1 MNYRHRE
8 KRIAAWRYLMALPR
22 SLWYNLRLLPWRQ
35 ARRVPILIS
44 NRTVVEALSGRV
56 TLEADNLRMGMV
68 KIGFT
73 TFQGSD
79 YRRERTRLNIRG
91 TLVFGGECNLG
102 TGSSVEVAEEGVLT
116 VGSMFNLGP
125 RSLIVCH
132 KEMTFGTFDRI
143 SWDCTLM
150 DTDQHALV
158 DCEGR
163 RVNEDRP
170 IAFGNN
176 VWVGC
181 HTIVTKGVHLADD
194 TTVAAGSCVAG
205 RHDEPMTVLA
215 GNPATIVRRGVK
227 REQK

>member
-1 MNYRHRE
+1 MNYRHRT
-8 KRIAAWRYLMALPR
+8 KRISAWRYLLAMPR
-22 SLWYNLRLLPWRQ
+22 SMWYNLRLLPWRQ
-35 ARRVPILIS
+35 ARRMPILVS
-44 NRTVVEALSGRV
+44 NRTVMECLSGKV
-56 TLEADNLRMGMV
+56 ELDATDLRIGMV

-91 TLVFGGECNLG
+91 KLVLGGECSLG
-102 TGSSVEVAEEGVLT
+102 AGSSVEVAEEGVLT
-116 VGSMFNLGP
+116 IGPQFNLGP
-125 RSLIVCH
+125 RSLIICH
-132 KEMTFGTFDRI
+132 KAITFGTFDRI

-158 DCEGR
+158 DGDGK

-170 IAFGNN
+170 IHFGDN

-181 HTIVTKGVHLADD
+181 HVIVAKGVSLADN
-194 TTVAAGSCVAG
+194 TTVAAGACVAG
-205 RHDEPMTVLA
+205 RHEETETVLA

-227 REQK
+227 RQQ